1 MKALGWIVGVLVV
14 LAAAGYGGR
23 VYATR
28 RMDQRALTP
37 RPLGRATPA
46 DVRIPFSRLAVP
58 SHDRTLIG
66 WWVRAQ
72 PADSGSP
79 APALLFF
86 HGNRSAISD
95 YVPLQRFLYRQGIS
109 SLVFDYSGFGA
120 SGGEPTLTHAVQD
133 AATMARVFSDSAGAG
148 VRRVAMGTALG
159 ATVLLQAID
168 SVQPH
173 VSGLVIEGVDA
184 SVRESAVRAGHVPER
199 LAPLL
204 PEIGNNVAAAYRVRV
219 PVLALHSVADNRVP
233 FADAER
239 VVSAIPA
246 RASLVK
252 HWRRGHSAI
261 LTSTRPCDW
270 APVLDF
276 VRTGTLPTAKVDSTN
291 TCEVEARQLA
301 ARADSARQAAARADS
316 ARQQASPAETTKS
329 PRRVPAGTGRPAT
342 RRPASTNRVP
352 QSVAKPYFSGSAPM
366 RAAATSFGT

>member
-1 MKALGWIVGVLVV
+1 MKALGWIAGILVV

-46 DVRIPFSRLAVP
+46 DVSLPFSRLAVA

-72 PADSGSP
+72 PVDSGKP

-95 YVPLQRFLYRQGIS
+95 YVPLQRFLHRQGIS
-109 SLVFDYSGFGA
+109 SMVFDYSGFGA
-120 SGGEPTLTHAVQD
+120 SGGEPTLTHAVED
-133 AATMARVFSDSAGAG
+133 AAAVARVFSDSAGAEA
-148 VRRVAMGTALG
+148 RKVAMGTALG

-173 VSGLVIEGVDA
+173 VSGIVIEGVDA
-184 SVRESAVRAGHVPER
+184 SVRESAVRAGHVPDR

-204 PEIGNNVAAAYRVRV
+204 PEIGNNVVAANRVRV
-219 PVLALHSVADNRVP
+219 PVLALHSVADSRVP

-239 VVSAIPA
+239 VVNAITA

-261 LTSTRPCDW
+261 LASTRPCDW
-270 APVLDF
+270 APVLEF
-276 VRTGTLPTAKVDSTN
+276 VRTGALPAVRVDSTN
-291 TCEVEARQLA
+291 ACEAEARQLA
-301 ARADSARQAAARADS
+301 ARADSARLGAARADS
-316 ARQQASPAETTKS
+316 GRQVSPAGTTKS
-329 PRRVPAGTGRPAT
+329 PQAAPTGTRQPAP
-342 RRPASTNRVP
+342 RRPA
-352 QSVAKPYFSGSAPM
+352 
-366 RAAATSFGT
+366 ATKRTP